1 MRNMLLNY
9 KRMGLYPP
17 AILAALT
24 AITLASCATK
34 YPDQPSTTTTTNT
47 ITVDEFFTPLPN
59 GNADDYYVMNDTD
72 DDVDYS
78 YFLDEQDYL
87 STQNA
92 VDNDDQDP
100 HYRFMVQYVKGGH
113 GYGDHNHIHE
123 FVKGSRHNHGVY
135 IGDRREDWTDSIALT
150 VTEKS
155 EIDTAMTAFLQCAA
169 VSIDSFRVDLKPY
182 RDTFRVRRL
191 AIIASLD
198 SGTITRDSARILLD
212 TAIVHYEAQTQALR
226 TVFIADL
233 TVCITELSADIR
245 NILTP
250 VQYAIWL
257 RHRGF

>member
-1 MRNMLLNY
+1 MLLNH
-9 KRMGLYPP
+9 KRMGFYPP
-17 AILAALT
+17 VLLAAVT

-34 YPDQPSTTTTTNT
+34 YPDQPSTATTTNT

-59 GNADDYYVMNDTD
+59 GNADDYYFLNDTEN
-72 DDVDYS
+72 DVDYS
-78 YFLDEQDYL
+78 FFLDEQDFL
-87 STQNA
+87 ATQNA
-92 VDNDDQDP
+92 ADNNNQNSSDQ
-100 HYRFMVQYVKGGH
+100 FMVKYVKGGH

-123 FVKGSRHNHGVY
+123 FVKGSHHNHGVY
-135 IGDRREDWTDSIALT
+135 ISTRQEDWTDSIALT
-150 VTEKS
+150 ITEKS
-155 EIDTAMTAFLQCAA
+155 EIDTAMISFLQCAA
-169 VSIDSFRVDLKPY
+169 VSIDSFRVDLQPY

-198 SGTITRDSARILLD
+198 SGKITRDSARTLLD
-212 TAIVHYEAQTQALR
+212 TAIVRYEAQTQAQR
-226 TVFIADL
+226 TIFIADI